1 MKNHYNLTRSCFL
14 ALLVLVSVFTSCQKS
29 IRNQTFDDVFDT
41 SQIQSL
47 NLSVENAQ
55 TLDDLPAEFADGSMD
70 VPTGLEEFTAADMI
84 SYLEK
89 NLTLSNTEIS
99 LLLKNDSKTY
109 LEVIDRI
116 CSLPPQ
122 VAALN
127 YDFSNVKKSSMSK
140 YVLLQK
146 ENLENFY
153 SNDYYSAIKELQNYM
168 KTSIIRPLNN
178 MQTLVNNSNTLK
190 SAQMKPKPKP
200 FVEFVLITS
209 NNIWDMW
216 WHYTTD
222 GKRTKHKGAAGSFP
236 G

>member
-1 MKNHYNLTRSCFL
+1 MKNHYNLNRSSFL
-14 ALLVLVSVFTSCQKS
+14 AFLVMVFVFASCQKS
-29 IRNQTFDDVFDT
+29 IRIQTFDDVFDT
-41 SQIQSL
+41 SQIQAL
-47 NLSVENAQ
+47 NSSVEQAK
-55 TLDDLPAEFADGSMD
+55 TLDDLPAEFADGSME

-89 NLTLSNTEIS
+89 NLTLSNTEMN

-122 VAALN
+122 VTALN
-127 YDFSNVKKSSMSK
+127 YDFSAVKKSSMNK

-178 MQTLVNNSNTLK
+178 MQTLVNNSTALK
-190 SAQMKPKPKP
+190 SAQMKPKPAP

-209 NNIWDMW
+209 NNVWDMW